1 MAEKYMAYIGSYS
14 YLGKAKGITCYDVDV
29 KKGHLTE
36 RCEVEVDNS
45 SYVINSHS
53 MDMLYSIADEGV
65 VSFRILPNGTLL
77 RLNSVKINGLRGCH
91 LSISPHDKYICVS
104 GYHDGK
110 CTILEINPNGSV
122 GKIKYEFYNS
132 GYGSVAER
140 NFRPH
145 ITCTRFTPDTKYILS
160 CDSGIDQVK
169 VFKYE
174 PSDEALVQ
182 VDAIRCERGSSP
194 RFFRFS
200 PDGKFMYLIY
210 EIKNVIEV
218 YTYDAGVGGPNF
230 TKVQTIGTTSKR
242 GEGEGDA
249 MTAAC
254 AIRLTNDGKHV
265 LVSNAGENTVTIF
278 DRDTETGLLTY
289 KSSMPISGDYPKDI
303 SLFPDGKHL
312 AVANHSSN
320 EISFFK
326 IDFEKSLLIMSDRSI
341 SVNQPNCVRFVKLG
355 A

>member
-1 MAEKYMAYIGSYS
+1 MAEKYMAYVGSYS

-29 KKGHLTE
+29 EKGHFTK

-45 SYVINSHS
+45 SYVINSHTA
-53 MDMLYSIADEGV
+53 DRLYSIADEGV
-65 VSFRILPNGTLL
+65 VAFRILKNGTLQ

-110 CTILEINPNGSV
+110 MTILEINPDGSM
-122 GKIKYEFYNS
+122 GKIKYEVYDS

-145 ITCTRFTPDTKYILS
+145 VTCSRFTPDCKYIMS

-169 VFKYE
+169 IFKYH
-174 PSDEALVQ
+174 PSDEVLRQ

-200 PDGKFMYLIY
+200 PDGKYLYLIY

-218 YTYDAGVGGPNF
+218 YTYDAGDRGPVF
-230 TKVQTIGTTSKR
+230 EKIQTIGTTSGK
-242 GEGEGDA
+242 GDES

-254 AIRLTNDGKHV
+254 AIRLTRDGKNV

-278 DRDTETGLLTY
+278 SRDEDTGLLTY
-289 KSSMPISGDYPKDI
+289 LSSMPISGDYPKDI

-312 AVANHSSN
+312 AVANHQSN
-320 EISFFK
+320 EITFFK
-326 IDFEKSLLIMSDRSI
+326 VDYERGLLIMSDRSVE
-341 SVNQPNCVRFVKLG
+341 VNQPNCVRFVKL
-355 A
+355 